1 MKRLLSI
8 ENLQTHFFTS
18 NGVVKAVDGV
28 TLEVSA
34 GGTLGVVGES
44 GSGKSVTA
52 MSVLRLVSEPGRIV
66 SGRILLNGADIL
78 TMSVENLREIRG
90 GKIAMIFQEP
100 MTSLNPVFTVGD
112 QIEEAVELH
121 QKGLS
126 KAERRAKVVES
137 LALVRVPDPERVVRS
152 YPHELS
158 GGMRQRA
165 MIAMALACRPALLIA
180 DEPTTALDVTIQAQV
195 LELLKELQ
203 EKLGMALIL
212 ITHDLGI
219 IAETVERVAV
229 MYAGRVVETG
239 RTQDLFAGP
248 RHPYTRALLHSL
260 PTLETKGR
268 LQTIP
273 GTVPDLAHLPRGCA
287 YQDRCEKVQ
296 PRCRAE
302 EPPLE
307 SASGGKE
314 RAARCFFPY

>member
-1 MKRLLSI
+1 MKPLLRI

-28 TLEVSA
+28 SLEVA
-34 GGTLGVVGES
+34 QGGTLGVVGES

-52 MSVLRLVSEPGRIV
+52 LSILRLVSEPGRIV
-66 SGRILLNGADIL
+66 GGKILLGDTDIL
-78 TMSVENLREIRG
+78 TLPDDKLREVRG
-90 GKIAMIFQEP
+90 GRVAMIFQEP
-100 MTSLNPVFTVGD
+100 MTSLNPVFTIGD

-137 LALVRVPDPERVVRS
+137 LSLVRVPDPERVVRS

-203 EKLGMALIL
+203 QKLKMALIL

-239 RTQDLFAGP
+239 RTEDLFASP
-248 RHPYTRALLHSL
+248 RHPYTRALLKSL
-260 PTLETKGR
+260 PTLETKER

-273 GTVPDLAHLPRGCA
+273 GSVPDLAHLPRGCS

-296 PRCRAE
+296 TRCREE

-307 SASGGKE
+307 PKDGD